1 MTRPLGIKSLL
12 AATLCTLALAPTV
25 NAQTYPDRP
34 VKIIVATGPGGG
46 ADALGRMVAQQLTEL
61 WGKSVYVENMAG
73 AGGIIGTQAMIK
85 ATADGYTLGVL
96 GTNHVINPLF
106 SKLPYDQNKEL
117 KGIISITNSAIL
129 IVSNPSF
136 PVKSIAELIALA
148 KSKPTVIN
156 YGSSGKGGLLH
167 LVMELFDQQAGTK
180 MTHVPYSSL
189 PKMMSDLVGG
199 QIPLASLAGASAIPL
214 MKGGKLNGLVV
225 AATQRSRFMPDVP
238 ASPEVGLPGFVV
250 NSWLG
255 LAAPVQLPDAIVA
268 RLFTDI
274 STITRR
280 KDFET
285 QMLQN
290 GFETVLLNGEQTMKR
305 LADETATWRKLV
317 VDAQIKPD

>member
-106 SKLPYDQNKEL
+106 AKLPYDQNKEL

-129 IVSNPSF
+129 IVSNPNF

-148 KSKPTVIN
+148 KAKPTVIN

-214 MKGGKLNGLVV
+214 MKAGKLNGLVV

-274 STITRR
+274 SSITRR

-305 LADETATWRKLV
+305 LADETAMWRKLV